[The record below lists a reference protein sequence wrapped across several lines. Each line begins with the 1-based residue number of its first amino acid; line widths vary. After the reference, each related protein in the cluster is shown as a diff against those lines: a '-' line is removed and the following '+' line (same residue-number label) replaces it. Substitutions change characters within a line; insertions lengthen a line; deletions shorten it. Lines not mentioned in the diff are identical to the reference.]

1 MNKLRIAVVG
11 CGGITGHYLNVYRSL
26 DWVDVVVCIDTDLGR
41 AESAA
46 RLLSSSASDN
56 FNRSL
61 EAGVDAII
69 INTPNHLHRS
79 QAVAALEAGKHVLLQ
94 KPVAANLEDAAAIA
108 DAAERAE
115 KRGQVSGLYMS
126 YFDQPLIHDFK
137 DMIDSGWFG
146 NVAHFYARLMH
157 RGGMILSDEI
167 LDGRPNWRGK
177 TGETGGGCF
186 IQLAVHFIH
195 LFEWLSAESFV
206 RVTAITKNLHCPGI
220 EGEDIACAILELS
233 NGALVTLDMAW
244 CTAGEQFSIHGT
256 RGSAQYIGNRT
267 LMLESDAGAFSGRV
281 LDYSSNQ
288 SVYEVLAPELGDVEN
303 PYNQQRLFLEAARDR
318 RPAHVPIRKGVGD
331 LQVVAAVYEAARSGR
346 AVVLE
351 PEL

>member
-1 MNKLRIAVVG
+1 
-11 CGGITGHYLNVYRSL
+11 VYRAL
-26 DWVDVVVCIDTDLGR
+26 DWVDVVACIDTDTER

-56 FNRSL
+56 FTRCL
-61 EAGVDAII
+61 EANVDAIV

-94 KPVAANLEDAAAIA
+94 KPVAGNLEDAVAIA
-108 DAAERAE
+108 EAAARAE
-115 KRGQVSGLYMS
+115 ERGQVSGLYLS
-126 YFDQPLIHDFK
+126 YFDQPLMHDFK
-137 DMIDSGWFG
+137 DMFDSGWFG
-146 NVAHFYARLMH
+146 KVAHFYAQLMH

-167 LDGRPNWRGK
+167 LNGRPNWRGK

-195 LFEWLSAESFV
+195 LFEWLSAERVV
-206 RVTAITKNLHCPGI
+206 RATAIAKNLHCPGI
-220 EGEDIACAILELS
+220 EGEDIACAILEMS
-233 NGALVTLDMAW
+233 NGALATLDMSW

-267 LMLESDAGAFSGRV
+267 LMLETDAGPFSGRV
-281 LDYSSNQ
+281 INYSASQSMRSPSAPGLSANQ
-288 SVYEVLAPELGDVEN
+288 AVIEVLAPELGNVDN
-303 PYNQQRLFLEAARDR
+303 PYNQQRLFLEAVRDC
-318 RPAHVPIRKGVGD
+318 RPAYVPIHKGVRD
-331 LQVVAAVYEAARSGR
+331 LRVVAAVYEAARTGR